1 MYYSSMNKFTKRT
14 FAETLLLAC
23 RLKFP
28 DLMKGNNDLH
38 QNKAAKLFGI
48 AQPNFFRWLKEG
60 ALPSDDKIQII
71 AKKLNITPA
80 QLRGETPIQGIDY
93 KENKINEPLGL
104 YNVTPPNGL
113 ITVPLISWVAAGE
126 WNEAID
132 NLHPGDA
139 EEWRETTAKV
149 SNKAFALRVEGDS
162 MHNPNG
168 SPSIPEGSII
178 IVDPEMEATSGKIV
192 VAKLNDTNQVTLKKL
207 IIDGP
212 HTYLKPLNPE
222 HSVIKVNGNCTIVG
236 VVKQVIQDL

>member
-1 MYYSSMNKFTKRT
+1 METIGQRIKSFRKALRLTQKQVAEKLGISTAAVTQWETDITKPSG
-14 FAETLLLAC
+14 ENLLALA
-23 RLKFP
+23 RTLNEAPESILKS
-28 DLMKGNNDLH
+28 
-38 QNKAAKLFGI
+38 FGI
-48 AQPNFFRWLKEG
+48 ANQDETIKYRLTNTKNEHQVVAEQP
-60 ALPSDDKIQII
+60 ALYD
-71 AKKLNITPA
+71 ITP
-80 QLRGETPIQGIDY
+80 
-93 KENKINEPLGL
+93 NKGL
-104 YNVTPPNGL
+104 PK
-113 ITVPLISWVAAGE
+113 VPLISWVTAGE

-207 IIDGP
+207 VIDGP
-212 HTYLKPLNPE
+212 HTYLKPLNPD

>member
-1 MYYSSMNKFTKRT
+1 MYYSLMNKFNKRT

-23 RLKFP
+23 KLKAP
-28 DLMKGNNDLH
+28 HLIKGGNELH
-38 QNKAAKLFGI
+38 QGAAAEFFGI
-48 AQPNFFRWLKEG
+48 PQPTFFRWLRTGSQPKDEN
-60 ALPSDDKIQII
+60 IQTLS
-71 AKKLNITPA
+71 KKLDITPA
-80 QLRGETPIQGIDY
+80 QLRGETPIPGIDH

-113 ITVPLISWVAAGE
+113 IKVPLISWVTAGQ

-149 SNKAFALRVEGDS
+149 SSSAFALRVEGDS

-207 IIDGP
+207 VIDGP
-212 HTYLKPLNPE
+212 HTYLKPLNPD